1 MKYVTLS
8 LCAGALIALAT
19 TREVP
24 AHACG
29 AAYPGGPMVCT
40 MNDAP
45 GHHAALASAPP
56 IARVFAS
63 YSFTSTTILFG
74 DPRRADL
81 VRSAAFVGAE
91 VPVGERGMTV
101 RFGAGGVL
109 DGHLAL
115 GNGGR
120 VRLGPGPTGF
130 FGLGLPIVANRGA
143 IPFVQI
149 SGTLA
154 ATRVATLGPGP
165 NEGPSFTAF
174 DLRAAAT
181 AGYQFDWFVPYVAAR
196 VFGGPIFYRYAGEAV
211 TGTDLNKYQVAGGFA
226 ASFFHRTFDLFVEGV
241 PLGERGVSAG
251 LGTTF

>member
-1 MKYVTLS
+1 VRKRYVS
-8 LCAGALIALAT
+8 ALLAFALVG
-19 TREVP
+19 TR
-24 AHACG
+24 ASTANACG
-29 AAYPGGPMVCT
+29 AAYPGGPIICT

-45 GHHAALASAPP
+45 GRRAALASPPP

-91 VPVGERGMTV
+91 MPVGDRGMTL
-101 RFGAGGVL
+101 RFGAGGVI

-120 VRLGPGPTGF
+120 ARLGPGPTGF
-130 FGLGLPIVANRGA
+130 FGFGLPIIANRGA
-143 IPFVQI
+143 IPFVQL
-149 SGTLA
+149 SATLA
-154 ATRVATLGPGP
+154 ATRVATLGPGR

-174 DLRAAAT
+174 DLRTAAT
-181 AGYQFDWFVPYVAAR
+181 AGYQFDWFVPYVAGR

-226 ASFFHRTFDLFVEGV
+226 ASLFRRSLDLFVEGV

-251 LGTTF
+251 FGTTF